1 MALTPADWQRLI
13 LLEVGAGLDGDDP
26 VEEAILDKV
35 TPNIDLLWNAWADK
49 ALVYPRL
56 QYLYCKRHC
65 IQIIEGQLRDLVQT
79 TIGGF
84 STQQQ
89 QKLTNLQNIQKRID
103 EEIKDLEAKA
113 QANRPIILAELTQT
127 SARLPSTGEVDPN
140 NPVYRGDALVR
151 PRTRDPLGWQQNT
164 Q

>member
-35 TPNIDLLWNAWADK
+35 TPIIDLLWNAWSDK
-49 ALVYPRL
+49 ALVFPRL
-56 QYLYCKRHC
+56 QYLYCKRHA

-84 STQQQ
+84 TTGQQ
-89 QKLTNLQNIQKRID
+89 QKLTNLQNIQKRTD
-103 EEIKDLEAKA
+103 EEIKDLELKA
-113 QANRPIILAELTQT
+113 QASRPIVLAPLTQT
-127 SARLPSTGEVDPN
+127 NARLPDVGQVDPN
-140 NPVYRGDALVR
+140 NPVYRGDALIR